1 MKNIFVE
8 GIQGSGKT
16 TLVNQISKRF
26 PDLHIC
32 REGDYSPTELAWCTW
47 MSKQEYDGVLKKYSP
62 IKEEIE
68 KHTVKEQ
75 DHYIISYTKILTDI
89 PGFHK
94 DLENYEIYNGRKT
107 LSELKEIVMTR
118 FHNFTQSGYL
128 FECSFFQN
136 IMEDLMLFHVLND
149 EEIINFYRD
158 LFQVINTENF
168 LLLYLYADHLEEN
181 IKIIKKER
189 SDDAGNELW
198 YQMMLE
204 YLIQSPYGQKN
215 GCRTFDD
222 LINHLK
228 HRQELEL
235 LIINEIIKEKAIVLS
250 AKEYDM
256 DQIEAL
262 VTMPN
267 QSAYK
272 VREMKKN
279 EYSLLDSFLYEAI
292 FIPEGVKP
300 PEREIIQLQELQ
312 VYVKD
317 FGAQEGDMCFVAE
330 VEDKVVGAVWVR
342 IMDDYGHVEEG
353 VPSFAISLYKDYRGR
368 GIGTDLMKRMLAE
381 LKIRGYEK
389 ASLAVQKAN
398 YAAKMYQNLG
408 FEIVNENAEE
418 YIMVYV
424 INRCE

>member
-16 TLVNQISKRF
+16 TLVNRISKLY

-47 MSKQEYDGVLKKYSP
+47 MSKQEYDAVLKKYSP

-107 LSELKEIVMTR
+107 LPELKEIVMAR
-118 FHNFTQSGYL
+118 FQNFTQSGYL

-136 IMEDLMLFHVLND
+136 IMEDLMLFHVLED
-149 EEIINFYRD
+149 EEIIDFYRD
-158 LFQVINTENF
+158 LFQMVNTENF
-168 LLLYLYADHLEEN
+168 LLLYLYAEHLEEN
-181 IKIIKKER
+181 INIIKKER

-198 YQMMLE
+198 YPMMLE

-215 GCRTFDD
+215 GCQTFDD

-235 LIINEIIKEKAIVLS
+235 LIINEIIKDKAIVLP

-256 DQIEAL
+256 DGVATLIEAQEKIRYNIRH
-262 VTMPN
+262 MEN
-267 QSAYK
+267 S
-272 VREMKKN
+272 
-279 EYSLLDSFLYEAI
+279 EYPLLDYFLYEAI
-292 FIPEGVKP
+292 FIPEGVKL
-300 PEREIIQLQELQ
+300 PEREIIKLPELQ
-312 VYVKD
+312 VYVQD
-317 FGAQEGDMCFVAE
+317 FGKQESDICFVAE
-330 VEDKVVGAVWVR
+330 VENKVVGAVWVR
-342 IMDDYGHVEEG
+342 IMNDYGHVEDG
-353 VPSFAISLYKDYRGR
+353 VPSFAISLYKESRGM
-368 GIGTDLMKRMLAE
+368 GIGTALMRQMLTE
-381 LKIRGYEK
+381 LKVRGYKK

-398 YAAKMYQNLG
+398 YAVKMYRNVG
-408 FEIVNENAEE
+408 FEIVDENEEE
-418 YIMVYV
+418 YIMVCV
-424 INRCE
+424 LQ

>member
-16 TLVNQISKRF
+16 TLVNQISKRY

-47 MSKQEYDGVLKKYSP
+47 MSKQEYDGVLEKYSP

-118 FHNFTQSGYL
+118 FQNFTQSGYL

-136 IMEDLMLFHVLND
+136 IMEDLILFHVLSD
-149 EEIINFYRD
+149 EEIITFYHD
-158 LFQVINTENF
+158 LFEVINTENF
-168 LLLYLYADHLEEN
+168 VLLYLYAEKLEEN
-181 IKIIKKER
+181 IKIIKEER
-189 SDDAGNELW
+189 CDDAGNELW

-204 YLIQSPYGQKN
+204 YLVQSPYGKKN
-215 GCRTFDD
+215 GSSTFDD
-222 LINHLK
+222 LVAHLK

-235 LIINEIIKEKAIVLS
+235 AIINEIIGEKAIVLR
-250 AKEYDM
+250 AKEYEM
-256 DQIEAL
+256 NQIIALIEAQDEIRY
-262 VTMPN
+262 N
-267 QSAYK
+267 IRHIANS
-272 VREMKKN
+272 
-279 EYSLLDSFLYEAI
+279 EYPLLDNFLYEAI
-292 FIPEGVKP
+292 FILEGAEP
-300 PEREIIQLQELQ
+300 PSREIIKSPELQ
-312 VYVKD
+312 VYVQD
-317 FGAQEGDMCFVAE
+317 FGTQQGDIGFVAE
-330 VEDKVVGAVWVR
+330 VEGNIIGAVWVR
-342 IMDDYGHVEEG
+342 IMDDYGHVEDG
-353 VPSFAISLYKDYRGR
+353 VPSFAISLYKEYRGR
-368 GIGTDLMKRMLAE
+368 GIGTAMMKQMLTE
-381 LKIRGYEK
+381 LKVRGHKK

-398 YAAKMYQNLG
+398 YAVKMYRNVG
-408 FEIVNENAEE
+408 FEVVDENEEE
-418 YIMVYV
+418 YIMVCV
-424 INRCE
+424 L

>member
-1 MKNIFVE
+1 
-8 GIQGSGKT
+8 
-16 TLVNQISKRF
+16 
-26 PDLHIC
+26 
-32 REGDYSPTELAWCTW
+32 
-47 MSKQEYDGVLKKYSP
+47 
-62 IKEEIE
+62 
-68 KHTVKEQ
+68 
-75 DHYIISYTKILTDI
+75 
-89 PGFHK
+89 
-94 DLENYEIYNGRKT
+94 
-107 LSELKEIVMTR
+107 
-118 FHNFTQSGYL
+118 
-128 FECSFFQN
+128 
-136 IMEDLMLFHVLND
+136 MLFHVLND

-262 VTMPN
+262 VTMQN

>member
-47 MSKQEYDGVLKKYSP
+47 ISKQEYDGVLKKYSP

-75 DHYIISYTKILTDI
+75 EHYIISYTKILTDI

-136 IMEDLMLFHVLND
+136 IMEDLMLFHVLDD
-149 EEIINFYRD
+149 EEIIDFYRD

-168 LLLYLYADHLEEN
+168 LLLYLYAENLEDN
-181 IKIIKKER
+181 IRVIKKER
-189 SDDAGNELW
+189 SDEAGNELW

-204 YLIQSPYGQKN
+204 YLIQSPYGRKN
-215 GCRTFDD
+215 GCRTFAD
-222 LINHLK
+222 LIKHLK

-235 LIINEIIKEKAIVLS
+235 LIINEIIKEKAIVLP
-250 AKEYDM
+250 AKEYNM
-256 DQIEAL
+256 DRVATLIEAQEKIRYNIRH
-262 VTMPN
+262 MEN
-267 QSAYK
+267 S
-272 VREMKKN
+272 
-279 EYSLLDSFLYEAI
+279 EYPLLDYFLYEAI
-292 FIPEGVKP
+292 FIPEGVEP
-300 PEREIIQLQELQ
+300 PAREIINSPELQ

-317 FGAQEGDMCFVAE
+317 FGTQKSDICFVAE
-330 VEDKVVGAVWVR
+330 VDDNVIGAVWIR
-342 IMDDYGHVEEG
+342 IMNDYGHVEDG
-353 VPSFAISLYKDYRGR
+353 VPSFAISLYKEYRGM
-368 GIGTDLMKRMLAE
+368 GIGTALMRQMLTE
-381 LKIRGYEK
+381 LKVRGHKK

-398 YAAKMYQNLG
+398 YAVKMYRNVG
-408 FEIVNENAEE
+408 FEVVDENEEE
-418 YIMVYV
+418 YIMVCV
-424 INRCE
+424 L